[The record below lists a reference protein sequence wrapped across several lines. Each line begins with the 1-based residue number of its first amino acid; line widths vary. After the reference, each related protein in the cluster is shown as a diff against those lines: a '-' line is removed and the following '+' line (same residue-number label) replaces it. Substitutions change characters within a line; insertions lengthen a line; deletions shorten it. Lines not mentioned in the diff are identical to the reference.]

1 MIKLGEYNILKVVK
15 IVDFGV
21 YLDGGN
27 IGERFCYRKK
37 RLRLNVR
44 KVMN

>member
-21 YLDGGN
+21 YLDGGDYC
-27 IGERFCYRKK
+27 GEILLPKETTPAEF
-37 RLRLNVR
+37 NEGD
-44 KVMN
+44 